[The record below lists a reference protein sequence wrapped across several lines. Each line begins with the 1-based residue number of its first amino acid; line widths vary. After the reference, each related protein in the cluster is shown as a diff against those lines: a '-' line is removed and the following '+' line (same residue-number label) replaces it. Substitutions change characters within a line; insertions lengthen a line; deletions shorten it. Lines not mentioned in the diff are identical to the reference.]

1 MLKVQSSK
9 MIVYQVFT
17 RLFSNR
23 NTARIKN
30 GSLTENGCGKMNDFT
45 PTVLKNI
52 RAMGVSH
59 IWFTGVIR
67 HATQTDYSAY
77 GIPTQHPEVVKGRA
91 GSPYA
96 IVDYYDIDPDLAEDV
111 NNRMGEFEALVER
124 VHQAGMK
131 VVIDFVP
138 NHVAREY
145 KSICKPEGVKDLGEE
160 DDTSMHFS
168 TKNNFY
174 YCWGQPLDLSN
185 IEHGTCNFEHG
196 ACNFEHGALNFE
208 LYDMISDQEK
218 IDQSVQSSIAIGN
231 HKVQSSKI
239 KVQSSIDNGNHKVQ
253 SSLQSKAAEPSAKFK
268 VQRYSE
274 NPARA
279 TGNDQFSNQPGR
291 NDWYETVKLNYG
303 IDYCDAGGR
312 SEHFNPIPN
321 TWGKMTDILLFWAGK
336 GIDGFRCDM
345 AEMVPAAFWNWATD
359 KVKFLYPDCLF
370 IGEVYDPNQ
379 YRTYIGAGFDYLYD
393 KVGMYDCIRDVICGR
408 RNTTDITSQWQATDD
423 IRDHMLYFLENHDEQ
438 RIASDFFAGKAEKGI
453 PGLIVSVLLQQN
465 PFMLYAGQEY
475 GERGMDEEGFSGKD
489 GRTTIFDYWSVDTLT
504 RAEQQKLTKEEKALK
519 AIYDKVLNIAR
530 SEKSVAE
537 GASFDLM
544 YVNQQYQRQYAFLRK
559 SDTEVLLVVANFE
572 EQSADMDVTIPSHA
586 FDYLQIKEKNAIATD
601 LLSGKKKRI
610 VLRRDETV
618 SMQLP
623 PLGAVVLKFKA

>member
-1 MLKVQSSK
+1 
-9 MIVYQVFT
+9 MIIYQLLP
-17 RLFSNR
+17 RLFGNR
-23 NTARIKN
+23 NTRRIPH
-30 GSLTENGCGKMNDFT
+30 GSLEENGCGKMNDFDVAT
-45 PTVLKNI
+45 LRRIKESGIT
-52 RAMGVSH
+52 H

-77 GIPTQHPEVVKGRA
+77 GIPVQHPEVVKGKA

-96 IVDYYDIDPDLAEDV
+96 IADYYDIDPDLAV
-111 NNRMGEFEALVER
+111 NVPERMKEFEALVER

-131 VVIDFVP
+131 VIIDFVP

-145 KSICKPEGVKDLGEE
+145 KSICKPEGVKDLGEG
-160 DDTSMHFS
+160 DDTNMHFS
-168 TKNNFY
+168 IKNNFY
-174 YCWGQPLDLSN
+174 YCWNQPLDLTN
-185 IEHGTCNFEHG
+185 IVKGQRDLGEGKF
-196 ACNFEHGALNFE
+196 
-208 LYDMISDQEK
+208 
-218 IDQSVQSSIAIGN
+218 SIFN
-231 HKVQSSKI
+231 SQF
-239 KVQSSIDNGNHKVQ
+239 SI
-253 SSLQSKAAEPSAKFK
+253 
-268 VQRYSE
+268 YSE
-274 NPARA
+274 TPARA
-279 TGNDQFSNQPGR
+279 TGNDQFSNRPSS

-345 AEMVPAAFWNWATD
+345 AEMVPAAFWTWATD
-359 KVKFLYPDCLF
+359 KVKFQYPDCLF

-408 RNTTDITSQWQATDD
+408 RSTTAITSQWQATDD

-453 PGLIVSVLLQQN
+453 PGMVVSALLQKN

-504 RAEQQKLTKEEKALK
+504 RAEQRKLTKEEKSLK
-519 AIYDKVLNIAR
+519 AMYDKVLNIAR

-537 GASFDLM
+537 GDSFDLM

-572 EQSADMDVTIPSHA
+572 EQSVEMDVMIPSHA

-601 LLSGKKKRI
+601 LLTGKKKRI
-610 VLRRDETV
+610 VMRRDEAV
-618 SMQLP
+618 SLQLP